1 LPSLRRQ
8 SCLYPEPDHY
18 MKRLVI
24 YGLLTGL
31 SIAGWT
37 YLEYLLGFH
46 ANPMGRYTGYLALLL
61 TGLGLVL
68 GMRAY
73 RNQEQDGFM
82 GYWEAVMAGA
92 VITLM
97 SGLIQAGFTY
107 LYYVY
112 INPGFVDFLV
122 EMKRQEL
129 TGRRATAS
137 QLAAQARQ
145 IRDYYQP
152 LPMAFRSFGGFVA
165 GGLLFTLILA
175 ALLKKTRP
183 EQD

>member
-1 LPSLRRQ
+1 
-8 SCLYPEPDHY
+8 

-46 ANPMGRYTGYLALLL
+46 ANTVGRYTGFLTLLL
-61 TGLGLVL
+61 IVLGLVL

-73 RNQEQDGFM
+73 RNQEQAGFM

-92 VITLM
+92 VITLLA
-97 SGLIQAGFTY
+97 GLIQGGFTY
-107 LYYVY
+107 LYSVY

-122 EMKRQEL
+122 EMKQQEL
-129 TGRRATAS
+129 TERRATAS
-137 QLAAQARQ
+137 QLAAQVRQ

-152 LPMAFRSFGGFVA
+152 LPLAFRSFGGFVA

-175 ALLKKTRP
+175 ALLKNYRP